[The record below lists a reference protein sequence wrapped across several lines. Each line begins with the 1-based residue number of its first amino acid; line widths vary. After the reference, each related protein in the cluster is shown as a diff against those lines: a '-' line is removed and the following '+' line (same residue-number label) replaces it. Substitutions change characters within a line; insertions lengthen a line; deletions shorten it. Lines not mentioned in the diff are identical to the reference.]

1 MKMMELRQY
10 AVTLMRKVVPVGTKN
25 LYTNK
30 DNKPEWFPASLE
42 WKHPNEFKDHEL
54 RPIISACYNHFNL
67 HIPVT
72 PDPSQPVS
80 AGKRKRIQEQFRQ
93 FEERMSQG
101 TQTSPEPS
109 LHTHQTV
116 AQQTSPLA
124 TPSPPFEPQ
133 PIPSRLPGA
142 PSTDERPTM
151 NTELI
156 PESSTTAAIATT
168 SLIRAAATIAET
180 PAAEV
185 TAKTTFKPL
194 VWTVRKRLAAKS
206 GLNSKKTITFYNT
219 YKPLGKPN
227 RTYITTGDGNC
238 FFRCISYI
246 LTGSEDEHI
255 LLRKEVTDHMLKIEK
270 ELVEFT
276 GYNLSDHLNK
286 SGMTKNGTWA
296 TEAEIVATANLLG
309 YDIYTYSKFGHYME
323 WMNHPASF
331 SLQNI
336 TEYALYINH
345 VNGIHYDVVISV

>member
-1 MKMMELRQY
+1 MAHNTLSRRALDSKTNVVRKVVGDFEGCGYATYFYLGIHEGPIHYGSKAIEEHVTNHMEELMSHPQYRPAQRDPNADESARVIHEIEILRANLKKTEAKMKMMELRQY
-10 AVTLMRKVVPVGTKN
+10 AVNLMRKVVPVGTKN

-80 AGKRKRIQEQFRQ
+80 ASKRKRIQEQFRQ

-142 PSTDERPTM
+142 PSYKSSS
-151 NTELI
+151 
-156 PESSTTAAIATT
+156 SSTEE
-168 SLIRAAATIAET
+168 L
-180 PAAEV
+180 P
-185 TAKTTFKPL
+185 
-194 VWTVRKRLAAKS
+194 
-206 GLNSKKTITFYNT
+206 
-219 YKPLGKPN
+219 
-227 RTYITTGDGNC
+227 
-238 FFRCISYI
+238 I
-246 LTGSEDEHI
+246 LHPVSANEDVQQTGSSTFTTLQTMSVDTTAFPPRPICGTPSSTPLEPRPEHPSV
-255 LLRKEVTDHMLKIEK
+255 LATLRRTRQGKGKGPNPFL
-270 ELVEFT
+270 
-276 GYNLSDHLNK
+276 
-286 SGMTKNGTWA
+286 
-296 TEAEIVATANLLG
+296 
-309 YDIYTYSKFGHYME
+309 
-323 WMNHPASF
+323 
-331 SLQNI
+331 
-336 TEYALYINH
+336 
-345 VNGIHYDVVISV
+345 